1 MTNFRVDPEA
11 LRATRPGFVD
21 VADKIAAAAANL
33 RRVIETEG
41 ECWGSDKIGQ
51 NFAKDYTPDVPKAL
65 SSVENLG
72 KTLNNLGESMVA
84 IANAL
89 QNRDQ
94 ANASQIDQ
102 IPT

>member
-11 LRATRPGFVD
+11 LRATRPGFAN
-21 VADKIAAAAANL
+21 VADKIAAAAQNL
-33 RRVIETEG
+33 RRVIEAEG

-65 SSVENLG
+65 TSIDNLG
-72 KTLNNLGESMVA
+72 KAMNNLGDSMVG
-84 IANAL
+84 IANTL

-94 ANASQIDQ
+94 ANATQINQIDS
-102 IPT
+102 